1 MTLQL
6 PNSYVDKNRSQTL
19 QSSDNQQ
26 ISRLSSS
33 SSSNIRFVPNSLHL
47 TPQEKQLDTRVLQL
61 NERKPQ
67 GTQPE
72 QNLNEPY
79 DVLKAVNLA
88 KDLLQQNQKLLSQ
101 IRNFAKKIGSG
112 NYGTVFSITM
122 KYLDKA
128 INIVRKLSH
137 QNKNGSDENRAL
149 EFYANYSLL
158 LYIQKA
164 ISEINNDTFLSGGV
178 NKLALPIITKEQ
190 EQALS
195 EAETLTDIIKIARE
209 SGIFKREGLFFESK
223 PGSSLES
230 LIGMSKILTYSP
242 KARLKLV
249 LDLLMAASILD
260 RAGIA
265 HRDFNYGNILIDE
278 NGPTAYLIDLGLALN
293 LNTLEVYEGKL
304 EDFKKLKEG
313 NFIPNEVLKNG
324 WTQENQNC
332 NGYGI
337 FTIMPAILFGSGG
350 MEFIY
355 DTLEDFSD
363 YGKYLNEYLDT
374 SAKQDTSSLEGKIAS
389 LEAELQLPS
398 PETVEQP
405 EVSKTE
411 FWEQKIDFLEKRLSA
426 IKTEL
431 GSTQEGN
438 SVTKKEFKK
447 IRSEFDDLKNK
458 IDIPFQKSPK
468 LPRLLGSKVSVIF
481 EYNATISEFNAT
493 IDKMES
499 IEQEMETA
507 QGANAVDLQKRY
519 NELDALYDQLDNKL
533 SELDR
538 KVEEAQKSVDL
549 VTKFKD
555 EHKGNKIYND
565 VITQNQKR
573 LSDEWANCIRSC
585 NEQLSPDE
593 KFDEHDL
600 AIITVLGQ
608 MLGNSNSERRS
619 TAEDAGRMLF
629 QELYP
634 SNTKTSPVTQNSAS
648 IEGHPSDKQKTKDST
663 SNIEMYHSSSSD
675 SDSEISTESLEHLND
690 VTEETAESNKI
701 KKIPLKNDRQESGYS
716 SKESFDSWSLSNPS
730 TPSTSNETLS
740 DSSFNESFFE

>member
-6 PNSYVDKNRSQTL
+6 SNSYVDKNRSQTL

-47 TPQEKQLDTRVLQL
+47 TPQEKQLNARVLQL

-128 INIVRKLSH
+128 INIVQKLNH
-137 QNKNGSDENRAL
+137 QNKNNSDISGIDISDINRAL
-149 EFYANYSLL
+149 EFFANYSLL
-158 LYIQKA
+158 LYIQEA
-164 ISEINNDTFLSGGV
+164 IFEINNDTFLSGGV

-195 EAETLTDIIKIARE
+195 KAETLADKIKIALE
-209 SGIFKREGLFFESK
+209 SEIFKREGLFFESK

-481 EYNATISEFNAT
+481 EYNATISEFNAI

-519 NELDALYDQLDNKL
+519 DELDALYDQLDTKL

-538 KVEEAQKSVDL
+538 KVEEAQKSVNL

-585 NEQLSPDE
+585 NEQLSRDE

-600 AIITVLGQ
+600 AIIIMMGQ

-619 TAEDAGRMLF
+619 TAEDAGRTLF

-634 SNTKTSPVTQNSAS
+634 SNTETSPVTQNSAS
-648 IEGHPSDKQKTKDST
+648 IEESPFNEQITST
-663 SNIEMYHSSSSD
+663 SNIEMHHSTS

-690 VTEETAESNKI
+690 VTEESNQI

-716 SKESFDSWSLSNPS
+716 SKESFDSWSLSD
-730 TPSTSNETLS
+730 PSTSNEY
-740 DSSFNESFFE
+740 